1 MNLGEVAV
9 CRIIQSM
16 ATPGRNDPCYCGS
29 GKKYKKCHLELDEA
43 ADKRVMW
50 AQAPTTLY
58 EKNLAL
64 IAAAKEIF
72 HLEKPWEQVKA
83 GMSDAR
89 IRAFYEFI
97 GDLWPPNTPI
107 RETLPAP
114 ESNLRALYLG
124 QNQPE
129 MMLDNVFRFSLYTDQ
144 IVLINPFEN
153 PHLFRE
159 EHNPVVHPEQ
169 WRIQTLRVVHQLG
182 MLAPWVAAGIVVMIP
197 DPGDFNRQLLIE
209 TANLALARLGPDFL
223 SDEDIDEVGYGEMLK
238 HFYLTPPEYMAE
250 KAREAIPGI
259 SDEVVNKILDHAAHV
274 RKNDP
279 LLVDDTLDKMP
290 GQMTATKIGT
300 NLEMG
305 LLICQNIGAFPYT
318 NLRFR
323 WKEILSVGKELD
335 PKSQVWSPLT
345 NAFQK
350 LDFKFLNKVDSSFAV
365 EMRNEGRLEGFRAYL
380 RKVWTTVGGDI
391 DLAKAETLALDFK
404 DELASE
410 YDKAKADW
418 ESIDRELMKWAVPAI
433 AGIVGSFGG
442 IATGQLGIA
451 LPSAGF
457 AINGVNELIQAHMKR
472 KEFRKKTPMSVLI
485 DLDEKRS

>member
-1 MNLGEVAV
+1 
-9 CRIIQSM
+9 
-16 ATPGRNDPCYCGS
+16 
-29 GKKYKKCHLELDEA
+29 
-43 ADKRVMW
+43 
-50 AQAPTTLY
+50 
-58 EKNLAL
+58 
-64 IAAAKEIF
+64 
-72 HLEKPWEQVKA
+72 
-83 GMSDAR
+83 
-89 IRAFYEFI
+89 
-97 GDLWPPNTPI
+97 
-107 RETLPAP
+107 
-114 ESNLRALYLG
+114 
-124 QNQPE
+124 
-129 MMLDNVFRFSLYTDQ
+129 
-144 IVLINPFEN
+144 
-153 PHLFRE
+153 
-159 EHNPVVHPEQ
+159 
-169 WRIQTLRVVHQLG
+169 
-182 MLAPWVAAGIVVMIP
+182 
-197 DPGDFNRQLLIE
+197 
-209 TANLALARLGPDFL
+209 
-223 SDEDIDEVGYGEMLK
+223 
-238 HFYLTPPEYMAE
+238 
-250 KAREAIPGI
+250 
-259 SDEVVNKILDHAAHV
+259 
-274 RKNDP
+274 
-279 LLVDDTLDKMP
+279 LVDDTLDKMP